1 MELKPY
7 NIYVSVSFPPDTDTE
22 GYREEMKTKPW
33 LTAKLSETGSLF
45 TSQQVASDIIR
56 MSSRGWF
63 AISTGM
69 DGWLLK
75 LGCAGMSPV
84 NSYLELFWQV
94 LMAPYLRFVGSFYLL
109 SWDSF
114 IRSYIKQQNVNRESE
129 ERKKQ

>member
-33 LTAKLSETGSLF
+33 LTAKLSESGTLF
-45 TSQQVASDIIR
+45 SSQIVAGDIIR

-75 LGCAGMSPV
+75 LGACGMSPI

-94 LMAPYLRFVGSFYLL
+94 LMAPYLRLVGAVYLL
-109 SWDSF
+109 SWDSMVDAYA
-114 IRSYIKQQNVNRESE
+114 RSQIKKR
-129 ERKKQ
+129 